1 MTKATSTSITCSAC
15 GASASGKFCNNC
27 GAALSPGTCRQ
38 CGHGLPAGAR
48 FCNECGA
55 SSAGADIASMGGA
68 ASASGAG
75 VAPYLPWG
83 LAGLALVAVA
93 AYFGGQSGG
102 QPATTAIPAEAAA
115 PFAPFANGGANG
127 GAGGAPR
134 TAPDIGSMSPRE
146 RASRLYDRIMRYS
159 EQGKKDSAAFF
170 APMAMASFEMLGAD
184 LDLDA
189 RYDYGRVAAETDHLD
204 VAAAQADTIL
214 LKSPNHLLGLAL
226 KARTAAS
233 RGDNATASKTWKLF
247 AAAKGAELA
256 KKLPE
261 YELHRSD
268 IESATKLA
276 AGGK

>member
-1 MTKATSTSITCSAC
+1 MTKASSTSTKCSAC

-55 SSAGADIASMGGA
+55 SSAGADIASTGGA

-102 QPATTAIPAEAAA
+102 QPATTATPAEAAA
-115 PFAPFANGGANG
+115 PFAPFANGGAS
-127 GAGGAPR
+127 GAPG

-170 APMAMASFEMLGAD
+170 APMAMASFEMLGVE

-226 KARTAAS
+226 KARTATS
-233 RGDNATASKTWKLF
+233 RGDNSTASKTWKLF
-247 AAAKGAELA
+247 AAAKDAELA

>member
-1 MTKATSTSITCSAC
+1 MAHS
-15 GASASGKFCNNC
+15 
-27 GAALSPGTCRQ
+27 
-38 CGHGLPAGAR
+38 
-48 FCNECGA
+48 
-55 SSAGADIASMGGA
+55 GGA
-68 ASASGAG
+68 ASTSAAGA
-75 VAPYLPWG
+75 APYLPWG

-102 QPATTAIPAEAAA
+102 QAESTAVPAEAAA
-115 PFAPFANGGANG
+115 PFAPFANGGA
-127 GAGGAPR
+127 GGAPG

-189 RYDYGRVAAETDHLD
+189 RYDYGRVASETDHLD

-226 KARTAAS
+226 RARTAES
-233 RGDNATASKTWKLF
+233 RGDKTTASKTWKAF
-247 AAAKGAELA
+247 TAAKDAELA

-261 YELHRSD
+261 YEWHAAD